1 MTPLTLARNHQ
12 KISSSAELVADCTR
26 SGLRGILTIGTGRLW
41 RLTDGYW
48 CGGSILGFHS
58 EHRWIRFAICHLRAM
73 FPYLPHQPGY
83 NKRLRATLPL
93 VKQVIRDL
101 AADSDFWSDNVWIA
115 DSTPVECGRSRPAVK
130 RSDMAGWA
138 NYGYCAS
145 HSRWFWGLRLYLICT
160 PAGMPILW
168 ALADPKIGEREVL
181 AAMLDVEP
189 QLAAARPGLILITD
203 KGFAGRQTEADL
215 ADLRHHAAAALP
227 QGRGRPPR
235 RAAAQDRPP
244 ADRIGQRHPQRPA
257 RPRSPRR
264 AHLRRRRHPR
274 RPAHPGHGRRHL
286 AQQQDRRTGHPVA
299 DRLRPLKIHKE
310 SLV

>member
-1 MTPLTLARNHQ
+1 M
-12 KISSSAELVADCTR
+12 
-26 SGLRGILTIGTGRLW
+26 
-41 RLTDGYW
+41 
-48 CGGSILGFHS
+48 
-58 EHRWIRFAICHLRAM
+58 
-73 FPYLPHQPGY
+73 
-83 NKRLRATLPL
+83 
-93 VKQVIRDL
+93 IRDL
-101 AADSDFWSDNVWIA
+101 AADSDFWFDNVWIA
-115 DSTPVECGRSRPAVK
+115 DSTPVECGRSRPTVK
-130 RSDMAGWA
+130 RSDLAGWA

-215 ADLRHHAAAALP
+215 AARGITLLRPARKDEAARHGEPLLKI
-227 QGRGRPPR
+227 G
-235 RAAAQDRPP
+235 PP
-244 ADRIGQRHPQRPA
+244 ADRIGQRHPQGPA

-264 AHLRRRRHPR
+264 ADLRRRRHPR

-299 DRLRPLKIHKE
+299 DRLRPLNIHKE